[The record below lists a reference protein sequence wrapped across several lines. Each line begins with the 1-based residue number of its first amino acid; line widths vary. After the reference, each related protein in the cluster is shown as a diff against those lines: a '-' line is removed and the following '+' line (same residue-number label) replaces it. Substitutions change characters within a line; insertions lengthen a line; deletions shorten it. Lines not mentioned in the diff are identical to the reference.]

1 MLKHI
6 LGSMYMPIY
15 MEADTPKIEE
25 EEAVD
30 PWGVCG
36 EQPSLPPRNM
46 QGVLPDGSCPS

>member
-36 EQPSLPPRNM
+36 EQLSPPPRNRA
-46 QGVLPDGSCPS
+46 GSPA